1 MKTLLVY
8 DLSGKIWVIAT
19 GDYESP
25 KETMF
30 RNIEVEIPDGYYAES
45 VNPETGVPVLKKIP
59 KTKEQQRLDELEAQV
74 AALTGKEV

>member
-1 MKTLLVY
+1 MTIIYNAAGTIIYV
-8 DLSGKIWVIAT
+8 SSENFEFGGCVVC
-19 GDYESP
+19 
-25 KETMF
+25 
-30 RNIEVEIPDGYYAES
+30 EVPDGYYAES

>member
-8 DLSGKIWVIAT
+8 DLSGKIWVIVT

-30 RNIEVEIPDGYYAES
+30 RNIEAEIPDGYYAES
-45 VNPETGVPVLKKIP
+45 INPETGEPILKPVP
-59 KTKEQQRLDELEAQV
+59 KTEEQQRLDELEAQV